1 MRIGAVMIASLL
13 LLSGATYAQNVYQ
26 LQDPVS
32 SKNFNP
38 DKYSGIRG
46 TPFLVDKWIKGSVS
60 ISRGVYQNL
69 ELKYNVYDNALF
81 FNKNDEPFEF
91 QEDVLAFT
99 LMPKEDPA
107 THMVYKRGISGAD
120 LRGNEFVQVL
130 LEAEVGL
137 YKLDV
142 KQLTE
147 MSEINAGIV
156 KTFANTA
163 KYYIGKN
170 GKLKFLK
177 LNKQEVLA
185 ALSDKQ
191 DKIQAYINEKKYS
204 FRKDME
210 LVDVLKYY
218 NALQ

>member
-1 MRIGAVMIASLL
+1 MKLSAAIIIFLL
-13 LLSGATYAQNVYQ
+13 LLRGSTDAQNVYQ

-32 SKNFNP
+32 TKNFNP
-38 DKYSGIRG
+38 EKYSGIRG

-60 ISRGVYQNL
+60 ISKGVYQNL

-81 FNKNDEPFEF
+81 FNKNDESFEF
-91 QEDVLAFT
+91 QEEVISFT

-107 THMVYKRGISGAD
+107 SHMVYKRGISGAD

-130 LEAEVGL
+130 LEAEMGL

-163 KYYIGKN
+163 KYYIGKK

-185 ALSDKQ
+185 VLSDQ
-191 DKIQAYINEKKYS
+191 QEKIQAYINEKKYS
-204 FRKDME
+204 FRKDTE

-218 NALQ
+218 NSL

>member
-1 MRIGAVMIASLL
+1 MKLAIAIFVFLQLL
-13 LLSGATYAQNVYQ
+13 TGSTYSQNVYQ

-38 DKYSGIRG
+38 EKYSGIRG
-46 TPFLVDKWIKGSVS
+46 TPFLADKWIKGSVS
-60 ISRGVYQNL
+60 IARGVYPNL
-69 ELKYNVYDNALF
+69 ELKFNVYDNTLF
-81 FNKNDEPFEF
+81 FNKNDESFEF
-91 QEDVLAFT
+91 QEDVISFT

-107 THMVYKRGISGAD
+107 THMIFKRGISGAD

-130 LEAEVGL
+130 LEAEMGL

-163 KYYIGKN
+163 KYYIGKS

-204 FRKDME
+204 FRKDTE

-218 NALQ
+218 NSL

>member
-1 MRIGAVMIASLL
+1 MKSTTYLIVFFLL
-13 LLSGATYAQNVYQ
+13 FSGLTYAQNVYQ

-32 SKNFNP
+32 AKNFNP
-38 DKYSGIRG
+38 EKYSGIRG

-81 FNKNDEPFEF
+81 FNKNDESFEF
-91 QEDVLAFT
+91 QEEVISFT

-130 LEAEVGL
+130 LEAETGL

-185 ALSDKQ
+185 ALSNQ
-191 DKIQAYINEKKYS
+191 QEKIQAYINEKKYS
-204 FRKDME
+204 FRKDAE

-218 NALQ
+218 NSL

>member
-1 MRIGAVMIASLL
+1 MKLSAAIIFFLL
-13 LLSGATYAQNVYQ
+13 LLSGSSYAQNVFQ

-38 DKYSGIRG
+38 EKYSGIRG
-46 TPFLVDKWIKGSVS
+46 TPFLVDKWIKGAVS
-60 ISRGVYQNL
+60 IARGVYQNL
-69 ELKYNVYDNALF
+69 ELKYNVYDNTLF

-91 QEDVLAFT
+91 QEDIISFT

-107 THMVYKRGISGAD
+107 TYMVFKRGISGAD

-130 LEAEVGL
+130 LEAEMGL

-156 KTFANTA
+156 KTFASTA
-163 KYYIGKN
+163 KYYVGKN

-177 LNKQEVLA
+177 LNKQEVLT

-191 DKIQAYINEKKYS
+191 DKIQAYINEKKYT
-204 FRKDME
+204 FRKDAE

-218 NALQ
+218 NSL